1 MQKDQAL
8 HSHKPAHDAAH
19 DPGLMEKYLHS
30 QGAALYDEGRWDEAI
45 ELFHKAIALDDQC
58 YTRYHLCLAYL
69 EKKEFDRAL
78 HEINRAIELNP
89 SVAKYYYRR
98 SLIWQSKGDRASA
111 DQDYERAMALDPN
124 YGRVEEIRASYSAI
138 ERAFSDTQALEW
150 WSAARVKS
158 EELRSIVQELEESL
172 QEGRRAIEDASCT
185 LPCSAYCCHFS
196 GETIR
201 HGVHIGPWKL
211 SAIRNVLKDEGLP
224 ENDYLDRMRFTGEEH
239 LVRLIPPHHVVR
251 ERGQDFVYYPKRSK
265 RMLDKALLEDLPK
278 GRDYQDLL
286 WINENSRACAFL
298 HEGKCSI
305 HDLADEPSLP
315 ACKEFLC
322 MTGFVFVVLSHLGLV
337 DQAQIEARP
346 MAALNRLAVEALFI
360 LTDTLYNAPMARLGA
375 DMVGVLKAATEADAE
390 DDTAEVRRHIEDY
403 RRLKQVHDQAFANAK
418 QLARQEIHDRLR

>member
-1 MQKDQAL
+1 L
-8 HSHKPAHDAAH
+8 
-19 DPGLMEKYLHS
+19 EKYLHS

-45 ELFHKAIALDDQC
+45 ELFHKAIALDDQS

-69 EKKEFDRAL
+69 EKKAFDRAL
-78 HEINRAIELNP
+78 DEISRAIELNP
-89 SVAKYYYRR
+89 AVAKYYYRR

-124 YGRVEEIRASYSAI
+124 YGRVEQIRSSYSSV

-150 WSAARVKS
+150 CSSARVKS
-158 EELRSIVQELEESL
+158 EELRSIVQELEKSL
-172 QEGRRAIEDASCT
+172 QEVHRTIQDASCT

-211 SAIRNVLKDEGLP
+211 SAIRNFLKDKGLP
-224 ENDYLDRMRFTGEEH
+224 EGDYLDRMRFTGEEY

-251 ERGQDFVYYPKRSK
+251 ERGQDFVYYPKRSEK
-265 RMLDKALLEDLPK
+265 VLDKALLADLPK
-278 GRDYQDLL
+278 GREYQDLL

-322 MTGFVFVVLSHLGLV
+322 MTGFVFVLLKYLGLV
-337 DQAQIEARP
+337 DASQVEGRG
-346 MAALNRLAVEALFI
+346 MGDLNRLAVQAVLS
-360 LTDTLYNAPMARLGA
+360 LGQTLYNERLTRLRTARYEA
-375 DMVGVLKAATEADAE
+375 LKAAVEADTLGDSGDVARSIKE
-390 DDTAEVRRHIEDY
+390 Y
-403 RRLKQVHDQAFANAK
+403 RRLTEEYENVFVTQKE
-418 QLARQEIHDRLR
+418 LARQEIETVNSE

>member
-1 MQKDQAL
+1 MQKDRPAD
-8 HSHKPAHDAAH
+8 SHASAH

-58 YTRYHLCLAYL
+58 YTRYHLCLAHL
-69 EKKEFDRAL
+69 EKKDFDRAL

-98 SLIWQSKGDRASA
+98 SLIWQSRGDPAKAAEDYQRATT
-111 DQDYERAMALDPN
+111 LDAN
-124 YGRVEEIRASYSAI
+124 YGRVEQIRSSYSAV
-138 ERAFSDTQALEW
+138 EQAFSDTLALEW
-150 WSAARVKS
+150 CGAAGVKS
-158 EELRSIVQELEESL
+158 AEFRSIVKELEESL
-172 QEGRRAIEDASCT
+172 QEGRRAMEEASCT

-196 GETIR
+196 GETVR

-211 SAIRNVLKDEGLP
+211 SAIRNFLKDKGLP
-224 ENDYLDRMRFTGEEH
+224 EGDYLDRMRFTGEEH

-251 ERGQDFVYYPKRSK
+251 ERGQGFVYYPKRSEK
-265 RMLDKALLEDLPK
+265 VLDKALLADLPR
-278 GRDYQDLL
+278 GREYQDLL

-322 MTGFVFVVLSHLGLV
+322 MTGFVFVLLKHLGLI
-337 DQAQIEARP
+337 DESQTEGRG
-346 MAALNRLAVEALFI
+346 MGELNRLAVEAVLI
-360 LTDTLYNAPMARLGA
+360 LGQTLYNEHLTRLRTARYEA
-375 DMVGVLKAATEADAE
+375 LKAAVAADTLEDPEEAARSIKE
-390 DDTAEVRRHIEDY
+390 Y
-403 RRLKQVHDQAFANAK
+403 RRLKEEYENVFATQKDQ
-418 QLARQEIHDRLR
+418 ARQEIEARSFH